1 MNDNNRKLKTLVFSV
16 GLVLGTMMPKMAQ
29 AQFGSGML
37 GYGRDAE
44 QQSRESLFRNGTN
57 QGAYNIGS
65 QHFGDDV
72 FGGFNIGTQQFGEE
86 APLGSGWLVL
96 TIAGVSYA
104 FRKRKNNN
112 K

>member
-1 MNDNNRKLKTLVFSV
+1 MEYRKLKVLVLSL
-16 GLVLGTMMPKMAQ
+16 GLVLGMMMPQMVH
-29 AQFGSGML
+29 AQFRGGVL

-44 QQSRESLFRNGTN
+44 QQSSEGMFRSGAG
-57 QGAYNIGS
+57 QGGYNIGT
-65 QHFGDDV
+65 QHFGDDI
-72 FGGFNIGTQQFGEE
+72 FGGFNISTQLFGEE

>member
-1 MNDNNRKLKTLVFSV
+1 MTRSKRKQKMLAFSL
-16 GLVLGTMMPKMAQ
+16 GLSLTMMTPKIVC

-37 GYGRDAE
+37 RYGRDAE
-44 QQSRESLFRNGTN
+44 QQSSESMFRIGTN
-57 QGAYNIGS
+57 QGGYNIGT
-65 QHFGDDV
+65 QHFGYDV
-72 FGGFNIGTQQFGEE
+72 FGGFDISTQLFGQE

-96 TIAGVSYA
+96 TIAGVAYA